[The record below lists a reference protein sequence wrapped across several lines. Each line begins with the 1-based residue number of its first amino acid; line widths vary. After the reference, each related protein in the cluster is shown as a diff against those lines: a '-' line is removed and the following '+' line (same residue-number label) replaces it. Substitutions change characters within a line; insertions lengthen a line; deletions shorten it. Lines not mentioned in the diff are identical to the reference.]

1 MNTTELS
8 KTVKHFISN
17 HNEETAE
24 HLKDNPEAWIYN
36 YMVND
41 IYGECRDMGDGWR
54 ELEISSDD
62 SWNGEPVLFEF
73 KLVEGHNQ

>member
-8 KTVKHFISN
+8 KTVKHFISK
-17 HNEETAE
+17 HNEQTVE
-24 HLKDNPEAWIYN
+24 HLKDNPEPWIYN

-41 IYGECRDMGDGWR
+41 VYGECRDMGDGWR

-62 SWNGEPVLFEF
+62 SWNGKPVLFEF